1 MIHLVITSPARSA
14 SLAGRRRYR
23 VKAGE
28 ESLHVTSDISRRT
41 LLRAAAVAGLAAPL
55 VTETRASAQ
64 GKAGTAVRM
73 TTTANLSTEVMATS
87 PLPAF
92 ARLTAGSSDVVVK
105 PASTYQPFLGVGAA
119 MTDSA
124 AYVLANYMTPAQRS
138 ALLTELYAPGGTCNW
153 GMLRV
158 CIGSADFRAETVG
171 YTYDDMPAGQTDPT
185 LANFSIAKDKAYVL
199 PAIQQV
205 VAVNPGVK
213 ILACP
218 WTPPAWMLASG
229 TFEEGKCTFDDT
241 YMAAFAQYFVKFLQ
255 AYEAAGVPVWGVTAQ
270 NEPVSGWFLKLSTS
284 QEATF
289 IRAHLGP
296 ALAAAGFGH
305 VQILAMD
312 NSWASY
318 SSYLEPVLQG
328 AGSYATGAAYH
339 GYVGSPSD
347 MASVH
352 KAYPSVGHHCTEYR
366 SLTSQ
371 SLSFQMGAMAG
382 GYTAQSVAAYAQ
394 SVMVWNLALD
404 QNGAPNQN
412 KPGRIPAVTINNG
425 TGALTRR
432 TGYYAL
438 THLSKFAQAGA
449 VRCAA
454 STFGREWAADTTL
467 PNNVTTAA
475 LLNPDGS
482 IVLYA
487 YNGYSSNK
495 TFHIVDARTSRG
507 TKVTMV
513 PGELSTFTWPSG
525 Q

>member
-1 MIHLVITSPARSA
+1 
-14 SLAGRRRYR
+14 
-23 VKAGE
+23 
-28 ESLHVTSDISRRT
+28 VTSDISRRT
-41 LLRAAAVAGLAAPL
+41 LLRATAVAGLAVPL
-55 VTETRASAQ
+55 RAETWVGGQAA
-64 GKAGTAVRM
+64 AGTAVRM
-73 TTTANLSTEVMATS
+73 TTTANLSTKVMARS

-92 ARLTAGSSDVVVK
+92 THVTASSSDVVVK
-105 PASTYQPFLGVGAA
+105 AADTYQEFLGTGTAL
-119 MTDSA
+119 TDSA

-153 GMLRV
+153 SMLRI
-158 CIGSADFRAETVG
+158 CIGSPDFRSEPAG
-171 YTYDDMPAGQTDPT
+171 YSYDDMPAGQTDPT
-185 LANFSIAKDKAYVL
+185 LANFSVARDEAFITPVIAETLAIN
-199 PAIQQV
+199 PAV
-205 VAVNPGVK
+205 R

-218 WTPPAWMLASG
+218 WSPPAWMLASG
-229 TFEEGKCTFDDT
+229 TFEAGKCTFADEWMPA
-241 YMAAFAQYFVKFLQ
+241 YAQYFVKFLQ
-255 AYEAAGVPVWGVTAQ
+255 AYEALGIPIWAVTVQ
-270 NEPVSGWFLKLSTS
+270 NEPVGGWFMKLTTS
-284 QEATF
+284 QEASF
-289 IRAHLGP
+289 ISSHLGP

-318 SSYLEPVLQG
+318 ASYLEPILG
-328 AGSYATGAAYH
+328 NAAAAPYINGAAYH

-352 KAYPSVGHHCTEYR
+352 GKFPVGQHCTEYR

-382 GYTAQSVAAYAQ
+382 GYTAQSVANYAA
-394 SVMVWNLALD
+394 SVILWNLARD
-404 QNGAPNQN
+404 QNGAPNVD
-412 KPGRIPAVTINNG
+412 KPGRVPVVTVNNS
-425 TGALTRR
+425 TGGVTRR

-438 THLSKFAQAGA
+438 THLSTFAQPGA

-454 STFGREWAADTTL
+454 TTFGRAYQGDKTL
-467 PNNVTTAA
+467 PNDVTTAA

-487 YNGYSSNK
+487 YNGRTSSK
-495 TFHIVDARTSRG
+495 TFHVIDARTSRG